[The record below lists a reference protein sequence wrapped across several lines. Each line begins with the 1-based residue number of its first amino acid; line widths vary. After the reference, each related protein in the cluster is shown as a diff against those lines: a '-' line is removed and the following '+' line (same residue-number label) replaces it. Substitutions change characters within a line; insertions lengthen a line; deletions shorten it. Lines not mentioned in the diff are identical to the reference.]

1 MGRAGYPLIS
11 CEIRLRN
18 WEEGQYRN
26 TDQPNPRGEVLIG
39 GKVVADGYF
48 AEASKENVNFIEMNG
63 TRYFC
68 TGDIGE
74 IFPDGTVKIIG
85 LSALQRIDRFDFSV
99 NLDRKKDL
107 IKLRGGE
114 YVSLTKVE
122 MAIGKIPIAD
132 NCCLCASA
140 SAEYTVVLLCPNPK
154 QMAVRLRPSLSL
166 SLSHSVRLSP

>member
-1 MGRAGYPLIS
+1 MTVGRAGYPLVS
-11 CEIRLRN
+11 CEIRLVD

-26 TDQPNPRGEVLIG
+26 TDQPNPRGEILIG

-48 AEASKENVNFIEMNG
+48 AEAAKENFNFKEIDG

-74 IFPDGTVKIIG
+74 IFHDGTLKIIG
-85 LSALQRIDRFDFSV
+85 SLVTFHYFSFIFY
-99 NLDRKKDL
+99 LDRKKDL
-107 IKLRGGE
+107 VKLRGGE

-122 MAIGKIPIAD
+122 MAISKVPIFE

-140 SAEYTVVLLCPNPK
+140 SAEYTVLLVSPNTK
-154 QMAVRLRPSLSL
+154 NMSVSL
-166 SLSHSVRLSP
+166 

>member
-1 MGRAGYPLIS
+1 MGRAGYPLVS

-26 TDQPNPRGEVLIG
+26 TDRPHPRGEVLIG
-39 GKVVADGYF
+39 GKVVANGYF
-48 AEASKENVNFIEMNG
+48 AEAAKENVNFIDIEG

-74 IFPDGTVKIIG
+74 IFPDGTLKIIG
-85 LSALQRIDRFDFSV
+85 SFVILLEERKTIFS
-99 NLDRKKDL
+99 LLIDRKKDL

-122 MAIGKIPIAD
+122 VAISKVPFVE
-132 NCCLCASA
+132 NCCLCASS
-140 SAEYTVVLLCPNPK
+140 SAEYTVILVSPNPK
-154 QMAVRLRPSLSL
+154 QMTVNLSLFSSLSRR
-166 SLSHSVRLSP
+166 SS